1 MVNSIRVLFCALAC
15 FFSITVYANDPIRD
29 NWNKHVKNQEAYQ
42 MHTQRAA
49 AEVRA
54 SISMTPEKRANVKQ
68 MLDRQG
74 LLEDGSKVK
83 IGASVTRPVD
93 TAKVASTLVDRL
105 KNAKDY
111 AKHVGKASI
120 PAFVGTAAFHG
131 LMEGIDYVMD
141 EGGKVTKKPDPES
154 EENAKYTSRYYYRV
168 GHSTGYSLE
177 SVYRAYFKYTT
188 ETNSGFSGGVY
199 SSITQ
204 TADWYDNGRY
214 AVYDVNYTQNGT
226 SKKWPFLV
234 ERSHNS
240 NYKPDHVPESQPVSD
255 ADLQTALKNALE
267 SNNAVL
273 AAAIA
278 EAMKAAYTQDNSEG
292 QPKTTNPLVADAQND
307 MQRAVD
313 GALDTPTT
321 TGGTAERP
329 DGYYKITDGEKTI
342 EGYVTPSDT
351 SGKTSTD
358 TETTTV
364 TDPLTGNQTTTGTG
378 TGSIQ
383 FPAFCDWAGI
393 VCEWIGWT
401 KEEPE
406 EPQIEPPVI
415 EQIDIP
421 FVPFSITQFNATC
434 PPDQQLS
441 LDLMGTN
448 QSFVL
453 PMTPFCD
460 FFSSIKPFVIALASF
475 FAVKLIGNGAFNS
488 GN

>member
-15 FFSITVYANDPIRD
+15 FFSITVYANDPIRK
-29 NWNKHVKNQEAYQ
+29 NFNKHVKNQEAYQ

-49 AEVRA
+49 ANVIADIKMGAPDSPQRT
-54 SISMTPEKRANVKQ
+54 SVKQ
-68 MLDRQG
+68 MLDRSGVLQ
-74 LLEDGSKVK
+74 DGSKVK

-93 TAKVASTLVDRL
+93 TAKVASTLADRF
-105 KNAKDY
+105 KNAGKY
-111 AKHVGKASI
+111 AKNLGKASL

-131 LMEGIDYVMD
+131 LMEGVDYVMD
-141 EGGKVTKKPDPES
+141 PENNTIQKPNPDADS
-154 EENAKYTSRYYYRV
+154 FLKGQYYYSVLNHSRSYSNSPAGACSKEGQAYTPVQSWTYSTSPGTYGSCTKPNGSTVVVSLHNNPDYDPDFSIPARV
-168 GHSTGYSLE
+168 P
-177 SVYRAYFKYTT
+177 A
-188 ETNSGFSGGVY
+188 
-199 SSITQ
+199 
-204 TADWYDNGRY
+204 
-214 AVYDVNYTQNGT
+214 
-226 SKKWPFLV
+226 
-234 ERSHNS
+234 
-240 NYKPDHVPESQPVSD
+240 SD
-255 ADLQTALKNALE
+255 AEIESALKKALE
-267 SNNAVL
+267 SNNAAL
-273 AAAIA
+273 ATAIV

-313 GALDTPTT
+313 GALDNPTT
-321 TGGTAERP
+321 SGGTAERP
-329 DGYYKITDGEKTI
+329 SGHYKITDGEKTI

-351 SGKTSTD
+351 SGQTNTD
-358 TETTTV
+358 TESNTV
-364 TDPLTGNQTTTGTG
+364 TDPITGNQTTTGTS

>member
-15 FFSITVYANDPIRD
+15 FFSITVYSSNDPVRD
-29 NWNKHVKNQEAYQ
+29 NWDKHLKNQEAYQ

-49 AEVRA
+49 SEVRA

-74 LLEDGSKVK
+74 LLQDGSKVK

-111 AKHVGKASI
+111 AKKVGKASI

-131 LMEGIDYVMD
+131 LMEGIDWVMD
-141 EGGKVTKKPDPES
+141 EGGNVTKKPDPLS
-154 EENAKYTSRYYYRV
+154 SCGDGSSCPASQIIYTYNAKLEGYFPSIEAAAAGHYKNVTCVNSSPSGYEKHPSSNSYRFSCSDGKFTSYY
-168 GHSTGYSLE
+168 SAQSKPNP
-177 SVYRAYFKYTT
+177 F
-188 ETNSGFSGGVY
+188 Y
-199 SSITQ
+199 SSSSSEPPSS
-204 TADWYDNGRY
+204 
-214 AVYDVNYTQNGT
+214 V
-226 SKKWPFLV
+226 
-234 ERSHNS
+234 
-240 NYKPDHVPESQPVSD
+240 PVSD

-267 SNNAVL
+267 SNNPAL

-292 QPKTTNPLVADAQND
+292 QPKTTNPLIAEIQDD
-307 MQRAVD
+307 MQNAVD
-313 GALDTPTT
+313 GALDNPTT
-321 TGGTAERP
+321 SGGTAERP
-329 DGYYKITDGEKTI
+329 SGHYKITDGEKTI

-351 SGKTSTD
+351 SGQTNTD
-358 TETTTV
+358 TESNTV
-364 TDPLTGNQTTTGTG
+364 TDPITGNQTTTGTS

>member
-15 FFSITVYANDPIRD
+15 FFSITVYANDPIRK
-29 NWNKHVKNQEAYQ
+29 NFNKHVKNQEAYQ

-49 AEVRA
+49 ANVIADIKMGAPDSPQRT
-54 SISMTPEKRANVKQ
+54 SVKQ
-68 MLDRQG
+68 MLDRSGVLQ
-74 LLEDGSKVK
+74 DGSKVN

-141 EGGKVTKKPDPES
+141 EGGKVTKKPELGNYNTPAPQWEPNIWVLSWGGAYIYYPSKES
-154 EENAKYTSRYYYRV
+154 AIAKACSLQLSMTYLSHTSSV
-168 GHSTGYSLE
+168 DSLE
-177 SVYRAYFKYTT
+177 VKCKGATDT
-188 ETNSGFSGGVY
+188 Y
-199 SSITQ
+199 S
-204 TADWYDNGRY
+204 YLFLPRPNPNY
-214 AVYDVNYTQNGT
+214 VPDVT
-226 SKKWPFLV
+226 
-234 ERSHNS
+234 
-240 NYKPDHVPESQPVSD
+240 KPEEAEVTPEQIE
-255 ADLQTALKNALE
+255 TALKKALE
-267 SNNAVL
+267 SNNAAL

-292 QPKTTNPLVADAQND
+292 QPKTTNPLIAEIQDD
-307 MQRAVD
+307 MQSAVD
-313 GALDTPTT
+313 GALDNPTT
-321 TGGTAERP
+321 SGGTAERP
-329 DGYYKITDGEKTI
+329 SGHYKITDGDKTI

-351 SGKTSTD
+351 TGQTNTD
-358 TETTTV
+358 TESNTV
-364 TDPLTGNQTTTGTG
+364 TDPITGNQTTTGTS

>member
-1 MVNSIRVLFCALAC
+1 MVNSIRILFCALAC
-15 FFSITVYANDPIRD
+15 FFSLTVYANDPIRD
-29 NWNKHVKNQEAYQ
+29 NWDKHLKNQEAYQ

-74 LLEDGSKVK
+74 ILEDGSKVK

-93 TAKVASTLVDRL
+93 TAKVASTLADRF
-105 KNAKDY
+105 KNAGKY
-111 AKHVGKASI
+111 AKNLGKASL

-131 LMEGIDYVMD
+131 LIGAVDYVMD
-141 EGGKVTKKPDPES
+141 PKNNQITRPVSPEDQGAYDDEFNKYNSQYLYYIYKDINHFSAESACKTNKAFMASWNFVGVNAEKTKCNWSSKSNSSSYQTP
-154 EENAKYTSRYYYRV
+154 
-168 GHSTGYSLE
+168 
-177 SVYRAYFKYTT
+177 VYKIP
-188 ETNSGFSGGVY
+188 NSSY
-199 SSITQ
+199 
-204 TADWYDNGRY
+204 N
-214 AVYDVNYTQNGT
+214 
-226 SKKWPFLV
+226 P
-234 ERSHNS
+234 SHNVP
-240 NYKPDHVPESQPVSD
+240 KPERPVATD
-255 ADLQTALKNALE
+255 EEIVNALKNALE
-267 SNNAVL
+267 SNNAAL

-292 QPKTTNPLVADAQND
+292 QPKTTNPLIAEIQDD

-313 GALDTPTT
+313 GALDNPTT
-321 TGGTAERP
+321 SGGTAERP
-329 DGYYKITDGEKTI
+329 SGHYKITDGEKTI

-351 SGKTSTD
+351 SGQTNTD
-358 TETTTV
+358 TESNTV
-364 TDPLTGNQTTTGTG
+364 TDPITGNQTTTGTS

>member
-29 NWNKHVKNQEAYQ
+29 NWDKHLKNQEAYQ

-74 LLEDGSKVK
+74 ILEDGSKVK

-93 TAKVASTLVDRL
+93 TAKVASTLADRF
-105 KNAKDY
+105 KNAGKY
-111 AKHVGKASI
+111 AKNLGKASL

-131 LMEGIDYVMD
+131 LMEGVDYVMD
-141 EGGKVTKKPDPES
+141 PENNTIQKPNPEY
-154 EENAKYTSRYYYRV
+154 E
-168 GHSTGYSLE
+168 
-177 SVYRAYFKYTT
+177 T
-188 ETNSGFSGGVY
+188 ETTVQPWHQYRFYVTRTQQYVASIAALQKITDESYYQSTWTNCALSSGNMVKCDVKNDVSGATSNLNAGY
-199 SSITQ
+199 RD
-204 TADWYDNGRY
+204 ANPAYNPN
-214 AVYDVNYTQNGT
+214 AVNPINPTLPASDQDIVN
-226 SKKWPFLV
+226 
-234 ERSHNS
+234 
-240 NYKPDHVPESQPVSD
+240 
-255 ADLQTALKNALE
+255 ALKNALE
-267 SNNAVL
+267 SNNAAL
-273 AAAIA
+273 SAAIA

-292 QPKTTNPLVADAQND
+292 QPKTTNPLIAEIQDD
-307 MQRAVD
+307 MQSAVD
-313 GALDTPTT
+313 GALDNPTT
-321 TGGTAERP
+321 SGGTAERP
-329 DGYYKITDGEKTI
+329 SGHYKITDGEKTI

-351 SGKTSTD
+351 SGQTNTD
-358 TETTTV
+358 TESNTV
-364 TDPLTGNQTTTGTG
+364 TDPITGNQTTTGTS

-421 FVPFSITQFNATC
+421 FVPFSITQFNSTC